1 MKNVLF
7 VAPTTYEVPLTENI
21 EKKCLIE
28 IVGVDKSYATKR
40 ETIHVLNDTHL
51 KIFSGEVLGIVGASG
66 VGKSTLLHVLGGL
79 DKPAKGDVLFKSQ
92 NIYCQGNS
100 FLEKFRNIHI
110 GFVFQF
116 FNLLPDFTALENV
129 MFPALIQNEKNS
141 VAKERAEY
149 LLGEVVLKDR
159 MHHKPAELSGG
170 ESQRVA
176 LARGLMNQPDLLLAD
191 EPTGNLDTYA
201 SDQLIELIR
210 RLNKEFNQTFVL
222 VTHSQRVAAQL
233 DRVLELID
241 GNVNSINQSLVI

>member
-1 MKNVLF
+1 MVCVMND
-7 VAPTTYEVPLTENI
+7 ADEMNQ
-21 EKKCLIE
+21 KCLIE
-28 IVGVDKSYATKR
+28 AIGVDKSYTTKH
-40 ETIHVLNDTHL
+40 EIIHVLSETCL
-51 KIFSGEVLGIVGASG
+51 KVFSGEVLGIVGASG

-79 DKPAKGDVLFKSQ
+79 DKPLKGQVLFKEE
-92 NIYCQGNS
+92 NIYKQGNS

-116 FNLLPDFTALENV
+116 FNLLPDFTAIENT
-129 MFPALIQNEKNS
+129 MFPALIQNKKVS
-141 VAKERAEY
+141 IAKERAEY
-149 LLGEVVLKDR
+149 LLSEVGMKDR
-159 MHHKPAELSGG
+159 MNHKPGELSGG

-191 EPTGNLDTYA
+191 EPTGNLDAYT

-222 VTHSQRVAAQL
+222 VTHSQRVAGQL

-241 GNVNSINQSLVI
+241 GNVNSVNQSLVI

>member
-1 MKNVLF
+1 MNN
-7 VAPTTYEVPLTENI
+7 TENI
-21 EKKCLIE
+21 EKKCLIDT
-28 IVGVDKSYATKR
+28 VGVNKSYATKR

-191 EPTGNLDTYA
+191 EPTGNLDRNA

-210 RLNKEFNQTFVL
+210 KLNKEFNQTFVL
-222 VTHSQRVAAQL
+222 VTHSQRVAGQL
-233 DRVLELID
+233 DRVLEL
-241 GNVNSINQSLVI
+241 VNGKVNPIKQTFMI

>member
-1 MKNVLF
+1 MVYVMNDADKMNQ
-7 VAPTTYEVPLTENI
+7 A
-21 EKKCLIE
+21 CLIE
-28 IVGVDKSYATKR
+28 ARDVDKSYTTKH
-40 ETIHVLNDTHL
+40 EIIHVLSETYL
-51 KIFSGEVLGIVGASG
+51 KVFPGEVLGIVGASG

-79 DKPAKGDVLFKSQ
+79 DKPAKGQIIFMGK
-92 NIYCQGNS
+92 NIYKQGDS

-129 MFPALIQNEKNS
+129 MFPALIQNKKVS
-141 VAKERAEY
+141 IAKERAEY
-149 LLGEVVLKDR
+149 LLCEVGMKDR
-159 MHHKPAELSGG
+159 MNHAPGELSGG
-170 ESQRVA
+170 EGQRVA

-201 SDQLIELIR
+201 SDQLINLIR

-222 VTHSQRVAAQL
+222 VTHSQRVAGQL

-241 GNVNSINQSLVI
+241 GNVNSVNQSLVI

>member
-1 MKNVLF
+1 MNN
-7 VAPTTYEVPLTENI
+7 TENI

-129 MFPALIQNEKNS
+129 MFPALIQNEKKS

-191 EPTGNLDTYA
+191 EPTGNLDTNA

-210 RLNKEFNQTFVL
+210 KLNKEFNQTFVL
-222 VTHSQRVAAQL
+222 VTHSQRVAGQL
-233 DRVLELID
+233 DRVLEL
-241 GNVNSINQSLVI
+241 VNGKVNPIKQTFMI

>member
-1 MKNVLF
+1 MVCVMND
-7 VAPTTYEVPLTENI
+7 ADEMNQ
-21 EKKCLIE
+21 KCLIE
-28 IVGVDKSYATKR
+28 AIGVDKSYTTKH
-40 ETIHVLNDTHL
+40 EIIHVLSETCL
-51 KIFSGEVLGIVGASG
+51 KVFSGEVLGIVGASG

-79 DKPAKGDVLFKSQ
+79 DKPAKGQVLFKEE
-92 NIYCQGNS
+92 NIYKQGNS

-116 FNLLPDFTALENV
+116 FNLLPDFTAIENT
-129 MFPALIQNEKNS
+129 MFPALIQNKKVS
-141 VAKERAEY
+141 IAKERAEY
-149 LLGEVVLKDR
+149 LLCEVGMKDR
-159 MHHKPAELSGG
+159 MNHTPGELSGG

-191 EPTGNLDTYA
+191 EPTGNLDAYT

-222 VTHSQRVAAQL
+222 VTHSQRVAGQL

-241 GNVNSINQSLVI
+241 GNVNSVNQSLII

>member
-1 MKNVLF
+1 MVF
-7 VAPTTYEVPLTENI
+7 VMNNTENI

-116 FNLLPDFTALENV
+116 FILLPDFTALENV

-141 VAKERAEY
+141 IAKERAEY

-159 MHHKPAELSGG
+159 MNHKPAELSGG

-191 EPTGNLDTYA
+191 EPTGNLDTNA

-210 RLNKEFNQTFVL
+210 KLNKEFNQTFVL
-222 VTHSQRVAAQL
+222 VTHSQRVAGQL
-233 DRVLELID
+233 DRVLEL
-241 GNVNSINQSLVI
+241 VNGKVNPIKQTFMI

>member
-1 MKNVLF
+1 MVCVMND
-7 VAPTTYEVPLTENI
+7 ADEMNQ
-21 EKKCLIE
+21 KCLIE
-28 IVGVDKSYATKR
+28 AIGVDKSYTTKH
-40 ETIHVLNDTHL
+40 EIIHVLSETCL
-51 KIFSGEVLGIVGASG
+51 KVFSGEVLGIVGASG

-79 DKPAKGDVLFKSQ
+79 DKPAKGQILFKEE
-92 NIYCQGNS
+92 NIYRQGNS

-116 FNLLPDFTALENV
+116 FNLLPDFTAIENT
-129 MFPALIQNEKNS
+129 MFPALIQNKKVS
-141 VAKERAEY
+141 IAKERAEY
-149 LLGEVVLKDR
+149 LLSEVGMKDR
-159 MHHKPAELSGG
+159 MNHKPGELSGG

-191 EPTGNLDTYA
+191 EPTGNLDAYT

-222 VTHSQRVAAQL
+222 VTHSQRVAGQL

-241 GNVNSINQSLVI
+241 GNVNSVNQSLVI

>member
-1 MKNVLF
+1 MNN
-7 VAPTTYEVPLTENI
+7 AENI
-21 EKKCLIE
+21 EQKCLIE
-28 IVGVDKSYATKR
+28 TVGVDKSYITKR

-129 MFPALIQNEKNS
+129 MFPALIQNEKKS

-191 EPTGNLDTYA
+191 EPTGNLDTNA

-210 RLNKEFNQTFVL
+210 KLNKEFNQTFVL
-222 VTHSQRVAAQL
+222 VTHSQRVAGQL
-233 DRVLELID
+233 DRVLEL
-241 GNVNSINQSLVI
+241 VNGKVNPIKQTFMI

>member
-1 MKNVLF
+1 MVCVMNN
-7 VAPTTYEVPLTENI
+7 TYKMNQ
-21 EKKCLIE
+21 KCLIE
-28 IVGVDKSYATKR
+28 ARGVDKSYTTKHDI
-40 ETIHVLNDTHL
+40 IHVLSEMHL
-51 KIFSGEVLGIVGASG
+51 KVFSGEVLGIVGASG

-79 DKPAKGDVLFKSQ
+79 DKPAKGQVLFKEE
-92 NIYCQGNS
+92 NIYKQGNS

-116 FNLLPDFTALENV
+116 FNLLPDFTALENA
-129 MFPALIQNEKNS
+129 MFPALIQNKKVS
-141 VAKERAEY
+141 IAKERAEY
-149 LLGEVVLKDR
+149 LLCEVGMKDR
-159 MHHKPAELSGG
+159 MNHTPGELSGG

-201 SDQLIELIR
+201 SDQLIDLIR

-222 VTHSQRVAAQL
+222 VTHSQRVAGQL

>member
-1 MKNVLF
+1 MNN
-7 VAPTTYEVPLTENI
+7 TENI

-191 EPTGNLDTYA
+191 EPTGNLDTNA

-210 RLNKEFNQTFVL
+210 KLNKEFNQTFVL
-222 VTHSQRVAAQL
+222 VTHSQRVAGQL
-233 DRVLELID
+233 DRVLEL
-241 GNVNSINQSLVI
+241 VNGKVNPIKQTFMI

>member
-1 MKNVLF
+1 M
-7 VAPTTYEVPLTENI
+7 
-21 EKKCLIE
+21 
-28 IVGVDKSYATKR
+28 
-40 ETIHVLNDTHL
+40 
-51 KIFSGEVLGIVGASG
+51 LGIVGASG

-191 EPTGNLDTYA
+191 EPTGNLDRNA

-210 RLNKEFNQTFVL
+210 KLNKEFNQTFVL
-222 VTHSQRVAAQL
+222 VTHSQRVAGQL
-233 DRVLELID
+233 DRVLEL
-241 GNVNSINQSLVI
+241 VNGKVNPIKQTFMI